1 MKKFIVLIIILLV
14 VSGGIGFAYK
24 LGYLRKEEVKYV
36 TFSYEDG
43 IYEDY
48 KCKIKEGKI
57 NCMVIDASNP
67 KAEFMGWFDDEDN
80 RVDLDGDFEEE
91 ITLHPKYL
99 TDVIAQKEKK
109 TEKNIY

>member
-48 KCKIKEGKI
+48 KCKIKEGKLI
-57 NCMVIDASNP
+57 AWLLMLLILKQNLWVGLMM
-67 KAEFMGWFDDEDN
+67 K
-80 RVDLDGDFEEE
+80 
-91 ITLHPKYL
+91 ITEL
-99 TDVIAQKEKK
+99 I
-109 TEKNIY
+109 